1 MFSKNI
7 DQIRNQF
14 EFFVF
19 NKELNVFQNL
29 KETESGKIQTK
40 KIFDNFLKRRDT
52 MKLFNTSKHW
62 AHSFKLSNNDH
73 VLKIIDEELKVPNK
87 VPGIVIN
94 QIAKKENILK
104 IISKFFPEEH
114 TNYLNV
120 IKQNKK
126 QKILESKTYL
136 CLLLEVLFRE
146 KNSKNMLSY
155 DSHLLKFIS
164 E

>member
-1 MFSKNI
+1 MG
-7 DQIRNQF
+7 
-14 EFFVF
+14 
-19 NKELNVFQNL
+19 
-29 KETESGKIQTK
+29 T
-40 KIFDNFLKRRDT
+40 
-52 MKLFNTSKHW
+52 
-62 AHSFKLSNNDH
+62 SFKLSNNDH

-136 CLLLEVLFRE
+136 CLLLEVLFRR
-146 KNSKNMLSY
+146 K
-155 DSHLLKFIS
+155 IVRIC
-164 E
+164 

>member
-1 MFSKNI
+1 MG
-7 DQIRNQF
+7 
-14 EFFVF
+14 
-19 NKELNVFQNL
+19 
-29 KETESGKIQTK
+29 T
-40 KIFDNFLKRRDT
+40 
-52 MKLFNTSKHW
+52 
-62 AHSFKLSNNDH
+62 SFKLSNNDH